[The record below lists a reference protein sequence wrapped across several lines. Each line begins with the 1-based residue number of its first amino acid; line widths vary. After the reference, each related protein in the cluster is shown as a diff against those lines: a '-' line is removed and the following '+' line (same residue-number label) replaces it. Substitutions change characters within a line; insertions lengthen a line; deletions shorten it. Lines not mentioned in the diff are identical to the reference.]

1 MATAFKLF
9 RKKKDGNLYPLYVEA
24 NTQMPIGVWI
34 DAVEGERRADGKVK
48 ANGCGGSLAY
58 RPGLHLGK
66 IPKADW
72 IGKKQKDG
80 TLAQRKDC
88 VWCEVEYST
97 EINYQQEA
105 RENGWK
111 KGRWAA
117 KRACLDHLPVNGYY
131 EYKTNSK
138 QPEPWIICGSMRI
151 IRELTNE
158 EVATICR
165 DHGVEPQKVAQ

>member
-1 MATAFKLF
+1 MTTAFKLF

-48 ANGCGGSLAY
+48 ASGCGGSLAY

-105 RENGWK
+105 RENGWR

-158 EVATICR
+158 EVTTICR